1 MAIEIGDNTKGTIV
15 KILDFGAIVRL
26 EGGSTGLIH
35 ISEIADAYVR
45 DVREYV
51 QENDEVTVKVLR
63 PGKQGRFDLS
73 LKQCKPDPVTNDFK
87 REVVSVGTPTRS
99 EEARSADPRHAP
111 PQMSNFEDVLS
122 RFLKDSQE
130 RQHELKRHLDT
141 KRGRK

>member
-1 MAIEIGDNTKGTIV
+1 MAIEIGNTTKGTVV

-73 LKQCKPDPVTNDFK
+73 LKQCVVDPVTNDFK
-87 REVVSVGTPTRS
+87 RDPVNSESVEPKQ
-99 EEARSADPRHAP
+99 SAPRD
-111 PQMSNFEDVLS
+111 SSFEDTLS
-122 RFLKDSQE
+122 RFLKDSNE
-130 RQHELKRHLDT
+130 RQNELKRHLDS